1 MLCAGIVR
9 IACMA
14 CLAAPIGRPRQ
25 PQFAACV
32 TAENLGARWST
43 LDSIIGPRT
52 GLAPASPFIGPDSEI
67 VRRMYRVTAYCDRG
81 ITASGVPA
89 GVGQCAAPADIPFG
103 AHIYV
108 PALDRT
114 FVVTDRTAPRFR
126 HNTVDLFIP
135 AREAC
140 LKFGCEYLECHVIIP
155 TVEPRYAS
163 TRLATFVREHG
174 RAFRSLQ

>member
-1 MLCAGIVR
+1 
-9 IACMA
+9 MA
-14 CLAAPIGRPRQ
+14 CLVFPIAQSRRTEFDSAAATALFGLRWNTLGSVIGPQAGGESAAPFVGP
-25 PQFAACV
+25 
-32 TAENLGARWST
+32 ESET
-43 LDSIIGPRT
+43 L
-52 GLAPASPFIGPDSEI
+52 
-67 VRRMYRVTAYCDRG
+67 RRMYRVTAYCDRG

-140 LKFGCEYLECHVIIP
+140 LKFGCAYLECQVIFP
-155 TVEPRYAS
+155 TIEPRYAS
-163 TRLATFVREHG
+163 ARLATLVREHG
-174 RAFRSLQ
+174 RAFRSFQ

>member
-1 MLCAGIVR
+1 MICAGVVR

-14 CLAAPIGRPRQ
+14 SLVGAIGQSRP
-25 PQFAACV
+25 PQFATYDARTILGSRL
-32 TAENLGARWST
+32 TA
-43 LDSIIGPRT
+43 LDSVIGPRT
-52 GLAPASPFIGPDSEI
+52 GLAPASPFIGPDSD
-67 VRRMYRVTAYCDRG
+67 VLRRMYRVTAYCDRG

-135 AREAC
+135 ARDAC